1 MNKKIIAITGSGGLG
16 TAAAQNFLAAGW
28 QVFILSQ
35 TSGVA
40 GCEFIEC
47 DITRADQVETSFKK
61 IPFLDAFIHTAVS
74 RPVIKKIFALSRE
87 EFLSSFEVDV
97 FGGFNVIKKAAEV
110 MKGTAGSILA
120 LGSLYAETGVPHPS
134 LAGYVSAKLALR
146 GFLRQLHEELA
157 GTKLRVNMLAPGLV
171 PVGLNK
177 DMPEA
182 VVNFMA
188 EKMPKGFVQ
197 SPAEVAEALFE
208 ITNDQAVNGLFI
220 PLNSAERSAL

>member
-16 TAAAQNFLAAGW
+16 TAAAQKFLGAGW

-35 TSGVA
+35 ASGVE

-47 DITRADQVETSFKK
+47 DITRSDQVEKAFEK
-61 IPFLDAFIHTAVS
+61 IPSLDAFIHTAIS
-74 RPVIKKIFALSRE
+74 KPVLKKIFAMTGE

-110 MKGTAGSILA
+110 MKATAGSILA
-120 LGSLYAETGVPHPS
+120 LGSLYAEIGVPHPS

-146 GFLRQLHEELA
+146 GFLRQLHEEMA
-157 GTKLRVNMLAPGLV
+157 DSKLRVNMLAPGLV
-171 PVGLNK
+171 PAGLNK
-177 DMPEA
+177 DIPEA

-188 EKMPKGFVQ
+188 EKMPPGFVQ
-197 SPAEVAEALFE
+197 SPKEVAQVMFE
-208 ITNDQAVNGLFI
+208 IINDPAANGLFI
-220 PLNSAERSAL
+220 PLNFGERGLL